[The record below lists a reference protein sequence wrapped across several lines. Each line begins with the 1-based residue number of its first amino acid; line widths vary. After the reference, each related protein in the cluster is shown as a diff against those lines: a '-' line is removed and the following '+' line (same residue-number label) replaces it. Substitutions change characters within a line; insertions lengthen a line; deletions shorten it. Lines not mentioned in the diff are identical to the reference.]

1 MPRAGQ
7 PEPAHLATVVHW
19 GANTRRG
26 LVADRT
32 QTTMAR
38 HAFEVLAT
46 IVDDPASDLTA
57 PAQFMTVDVVP
68 TGQTWVYP
76 VDIFLTNLS
85 RRAGDQS
92 RARLCLDRLTP
103 PEPHDSPDTPP
114 VRRSDIDTEDS
125 Q

>member
-1 MPRAGQ
+1 MPRPGQ
-7 PEPAHLATVVHW
+7 PEPAHLATIVQW
-19 GANTRRG
+19 GANTRCG
-26 LVADRT
+26 SIADRT
-32 QTTMAR
+32 QTAMAR

-46 IVDDPASDLTA
+46 IVDDPAADLTA
-57 PAQFMTVDVVP
+57 PGQFMTVDVVP

-92 RARLCLDRLTP
+92 RVRQCLERLAP
-103 PEPHDSPDTPP
+103 PEPDDSPDTPRE
-114 VRRSDIDTEDS
+114 RRSDIDTEDR